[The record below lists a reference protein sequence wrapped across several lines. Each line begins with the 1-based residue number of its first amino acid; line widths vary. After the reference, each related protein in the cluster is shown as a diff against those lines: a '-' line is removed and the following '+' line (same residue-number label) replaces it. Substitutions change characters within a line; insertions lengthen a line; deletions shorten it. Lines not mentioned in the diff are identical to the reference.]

1 MGFKAYPKK
10 NGADSRSAPPCA
22 IGAHAIPYQASPSRA
37 RPCRAQP
44 SLAVP
49 RLASPSHT
57 RPHHARPDRA
67 TERLPSYP
75 SRSSCQENSSSFFAS
90 VTPRAPWGVLAE
102 AFQFAGGFLTD
113 LVDRNGSREVLHGA
127 EVGEAVESRRGTG
140 GAIPSRLRAWLGGR
154 RIGRACRGRWRITL
168 GRGRRRRVFR
178 PCHVRVTRKRYAKT
192 LETAYCHIA

>member
-127 EVGEAVESRRGTG
+127 EVGESIKGPRGAG
-140 GAIPSRLRAWLGGR
+140 GAFPSPLRARLGGG
-154 RIGRACRGRWRITL
+154 RIGRACRGRGRVIL
-168 GRGRRRRVFR
+168 GRGRRLGLCL
-178 PCHVRVTRKRYAKT
+178 PCHDPVTRQRYAKT
-192 LETAYCHIA
+192 LGIAYCHIA

>member
-127 EVGEAVESRRGTG
+127 EVGESIKGPRGAG
-140 GAIPSRLRAWLGGR
+140 GAVLGGG
-154 RIGRACRGRWRITL
+154 RIGRACRGRGRIIL
-168 GRGRRRRVFR
+168 GRGRRLRLFR

-192 LETAYCHIA
+192 LEIAHCHMA